1 VRTVSRRHLHH
12 KLVAYSLCITGL
24 VGFLLV
30 SVDYVIEYRQIRQE
44 AVQTSRSVALNL
56 AETLVDPL
64 YTMNFVKIQVRLK
77 SSRALPN
84 TLKAQAL
91 DKNGLLVA
99 DSDQPEFV
107 RQTNTKTL
115 VALVD
120 EARKTGEA
128 AVGIPDDTVAIMQP
142 VKLGDGEIIGYA
154 YLQSSL
160 AEARENLAV
169 YLRLSLALIVILMS
183 LAALLAS
190 HFARSFTHPVRGIL
204 DMVQA
209 IGDGKLDARVQL
221 VRDDE
226 FGEIASN
233 LNQMAT
239 SLENMTLELH
249 RQREKAETANR
260 AKSLFLA
267 NMSHEIR
274 TPMTAI
280 LGMSHLALEA
290 ANPLEQRRLFMTVQ
304 HSAENLL
311 VILND
316 ILDFSKIEAGQLHLD
331 NRPFNLDR
339 LLNSLIA
346 NMTPLAMEKGL
357 KLEVDKSAAIPRS
370 VIGDDLRIQQIL
382 LNLLGN
388 GVKFTDRGSV
398 TLRLETADDRVVADK
413 VSLHFSVSDT
423 GIGIAPEKL
432 DEIFKSF
439 EQVDGSYSRKYG
451 GTGLGLSISKHLAGL
466 MGGTLWVE
474 SRVNHGS
481 TFHLILDLEP
491 CALDLEETEPKEPEY
506 DVTVLKD
513 LHILVVDDNPVNRDV
528 TFMLLEKDH
537 HVYTAANG
545 MEALESLRDQNV
557 DIVLMDVQMPVLD
570 GIETTILIRAFEEGT
585 QPSRRLPENLVCDLT
600 RRLRGGHIPII
611 AITAHAMGGDQD
623 MCFAAGM
630 DRYLTKPFQP
640 ARLTEVLRTLVRLDP
655 LASPAPAP
663 PTADHQMSREEGM
676 SLYQPSPEKVAAN
689 LQASARLNEAQVER
703 MMGIVRK
710 SITDNLSKAT
720 SALLIEDYPVLTAA
734 AHTLKGTLLQC
745 GLTELAEKAEK
756 ICCSSRSKTASS
768 CDILLQ
774 QLHFQLQLLTD
785 KGCSD

>member
-1 VRTVSRRHLHH
+1 MRTVSRRHLHH
-12 KLVAYSLCITGL
+12 KLIAYSLCITGL

-44 AVQTSRSVALNL
+44 AVETSRSVALNL

-64 YTMNFVKIQVRLK
+64 YTMNFVKIQGRLK

-91 DKNGLLVA
+91 DQNGLLVA
-99 DSDQPEFV
+99 DSDEPEFG
-107 RQTNTKTL
+107 RQTNEKAL

-128 AVGIPDDTVAIMQP
+128 VVSIPDDTVEIMQP
-142 VKLGDGEIIGYA
+142 VKIGDGEIIGYA

-160 AEARENLAV
+160 AEARANLAI
-169 YLRLSLALIVILMS
+169 YLQLSLALTVILMS

-190 HFARSFTHPVRGIL
+190 HFARSFTLPVRSIL

-209 IGDGKLDARVQL
+209 IRDGKLDARVQL

-226 FGEIASN
+226 LGEIADN

-239 SLENMTLELH
+239 SLESMTLELH
-249 RQREKAETANR
+249 RQKEKAETANR

-280 LGMSHLALEA
+280 LGMTHLALEA
-290 ANPLEQRRLFMTVQ
+290 ENPLEQRRLFMTVQ

-331 NRPFNLDR
+331 HHPFNLDR
-339 LLNSLIA
+339 LLNSLVA
-346 NMTPLAMEKGL
+346 NMTPLAMQKGL
-357 KLEVDKSAAIPRS
+357 KLLVSKSAAVPHA
-370 VIGDDLRIQQIL
+370 VIGDDLRIHQIL
-382 LNLLGN
+382 LNLVGN
-388 GVKFTDRGSV
+388 AVKFTDRGSI
-398 TLRLETADDRVVADK
+398 TLRLETADDRAVAER
-413 VSLHFSVSDT
+413 VSLHFSVTDT
-423 GIGIAPEKL
+423 GIGVAPDKL

-451 GTGLGLSISKHLAGL
+451 GTGLGLTISKQLAGL
-466 MGGTLWVE
+466 MGGTLSVE
-474 SRVNHGS
+474 SVANHGS
-481 TFHLILDLEP
+481 TFHLLLDLEP
-491 CALDLEETEPKEPEY
+491 CAFDLEETEPREPDN

-537 HVYTAANG
+537 HVHTAANG
-545 MEALESLRDQNV
+545 LEALETLRDKNF
-557 DIVLMDVQMPVLD
+557 DIILMDVQMPVLD
-570 GIETTILIRAFEEGT
+570 GIETTILIRAFEQGV
-585 QPSRRLPENLVCDLT
+585 QPSRDLPEKLACDLR
-600 RRLRGGHIPII
+600 RRLRGGHIPVV
-611 AITAHAMGGDQD
+611 AITAHAMDGDQD

-640 ARLTEVLRTLVRLDP
+640 AQLTGVLRAVVRFQP
-655 LASPAPAP
+655 TAPVKPAPA
-663 PTADHQMSREEGM
+663 TAEADPQMSPENQM
-676 SLYQPSPEKVAAN
+676 PLQQPIPERVAAN
-689 LQASARLNEAQVER
+689 LQASTRLNEAQVER
-703 MMGIVRK
+703 MMGIVRH
-710 SITDNLSKAT
+710 SIKDNLSKAT
-720 SALLIEDYPVLTAA
+720 SALLHEDYPTLTAA

-756 ICCSSRSKTASS
+756 ISCSSRSNTSRS
-768 CDILLQ
+768 CDTLLR

-785 KGCSD
+785 NEG

>member
-1 VRTVSRRHLHH
+1 MRTVSRRHLHH
-12 KLVAYSLCITGL
+12 KLIAYSLCITGL

-64 YTMNFVKIQVRLK
+64 YTMDFVKIQVRLK

-91 DKNGLLVA
+91 DKNGMLVA
-99 DSDQPEFV
+99 DSDEPEFG
-107 RQTNTKTL
+107 RQTKEKAL

-128 AVGIPDDTVAIMQP
+128 VVSIPDDTVEIMQP

-160 AEARENLAV
+160 AEARANLAN
-169 YLRLSLALIVILMS
+169 YLRLSLALTVILMS

-190 HFARSFTHPVRGIL
+190 HFARSFTLPVRGIL

-209 IGDGKLDARVQL
+209 IGDGKLDARVHL

-226 FGEIASN
+226 LGEIADN

-239 SLENMTLELH
+239 SLESMTLELH
-249 RQREKAETANR
+249 RQKEKAETANR

-280 LGMSHLALEA
+280 LGMTHLALEA

-331 NRPFNLDR
+331 HHPFNLDR
-339 LLNSLIA
+339 LLNSLVA
-346 NMTPLAMEKGL
+346 NMTPLAMQKGL
-357 KLEVDKSAAIPRS
+357 KLLVSKSAAVPHA
-370 VIGDDLRIQQIL
+370 VIGDDLRIHQIL
-382 LNLLGN
+382 LNLVGN
-388 GVKFTDRGSV
+388 AVKFTDRGSI
-398 TLRLETADDRVVADK
+398 TLRLETADDRAVAER
-413 VSLHFSVSDT
+413 VSLHFSVTDT
-423 GIGIAPEKL
+423 GIGVAPDKL

-451 GTGLGLSISKHLAGL
+451 GTGLGLTISKQLAGL
-466 MGGTLWVE
+466 MGGTLSVE
-474 SRVNHGS
+474 SVANHGS
-481 TFHLILDLEP
+481 TFHLLLDLEP
-491 CALDLEETEPKEPEY
+491 CAFDLEETEPREPDN
-506 DVTVLKD
+506 DVAVLKD

-537 HVYTAANG
+537 HVHTAANG
-545 MEALESLRDQNV
+545 LEALETLRDKKF
-557 DIVLMDVQMPVLD
+557 DIILMDVQMPVLD
-570 GIETTILIRAFEEGT
+570 GIETTILIRAFEQGV
-585 QPSRRLPENLVCDLT
+585 QPSRGLPEKLACDLR
-600 RRLRGGHIPII
+600 RRLRGGHIPVV

-640 ARLTEVLRTLVRLDP
+640 AQLTGVLLAVVRLQP
-655 LASPAPAP
+655 TAPVEPAPA
-663 PTADHQMSREEGM
+663 TADPQMSPENQM
-676 SLYQPSPEKVAAN
+676 PLQQPIPERVAAN
-689 LQASARLNEAQVER
+689 LQASTRLNEAQVDK
-703 MMGIVRK
+703 MMGIVRH
-710 SITDNLSKAT
+710 SIKDNLSKAT
-720 SALLIEDYPVLTAA
+720 SALLHEDYPTLTAA

-756 ICCSSRSKTASS
+756 ICCSSRSNTSSS
-768 CDILLQ
+768 CATLLR

-785 KGCSD
+785 NEG